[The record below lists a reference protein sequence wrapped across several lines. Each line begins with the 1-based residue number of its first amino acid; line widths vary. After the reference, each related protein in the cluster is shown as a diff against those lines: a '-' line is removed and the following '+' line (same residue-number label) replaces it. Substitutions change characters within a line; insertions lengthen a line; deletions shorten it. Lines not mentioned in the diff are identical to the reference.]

1 MVNTTLKT
9 VTCTEK
15 VFSIL
20 QNIDLFTM
28 DSLRIT
34 LEMALEESLS
44 M

>member
-20 QNIDLFTM
+20 QNIGLFTM